1 MVAYVLILL
10 AGVSAIVLFFKAS
23 EAASDEIPGAGTL
36 WGIFIIGL
44 ILAIDTADSLSL
56 LFPATAFLLVL
67 ALFAVGTLLYK
78 AAIAQK
84 KEIHGKRTLWGLF
97 LVALVGGVCL
107 ITKFGLRK

>member
-1 MVAYVLILL
+1 
-10 AGVSAIVLFFKAS
+10 
-23 EAASDEIPGAGTL
+23 
-36 WGIFIIGL
+36 L